1 MVFNQEEVDK
11 VVSYKSWSDKR
22 KQDKL
27 LEMDCSMYAHLGIDS
42 TKKDRE
48 DVKKASRRIY
58 TAIKSINF
66 NMGTLFLQTM
76 DKNITKEP
84 L

>member
-1 MVFNQEEVDK
+1 
-11 VVSYKSWSDKR
+11 
-22 KQDKL
+22 
-27 LEMDCSMYAHLGIDS
+27 MYAHLGTDS

-58 TAIKSINF
+58 TAIKSINL